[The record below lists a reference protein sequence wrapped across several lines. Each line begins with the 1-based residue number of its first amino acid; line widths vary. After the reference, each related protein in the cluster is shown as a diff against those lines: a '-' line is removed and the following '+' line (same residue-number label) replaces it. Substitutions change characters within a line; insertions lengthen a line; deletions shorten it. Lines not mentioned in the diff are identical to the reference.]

1 FAEDGGYGINANNVE
16 LIAGAIAS
24 SNPENSELATNK
36 LSFRDIE
43 NQSSSEALSAGVSAS
58 VNLNKAVG
66 TEAKTEAQAEQQAQ
80 TAKLTGTPQSNGIS
94 PSIPMFNSSEERSIT
109 KATLT
114 EGKITLN
121 KDSNPTQTTAKALG
135 INTDLSQA
143 NREVAG
149 LKDINQTLR
158 EQQILSQAAGN
169 VAEAVM
175 TYAENQKAELQQ
187 AEQNARKSA
196 EQAANAGDSATARA
210 KLQEAEQLKAEVER
224 WETGGDHKRKATAVA
239 AALSL
244 AVAGKP
250 AEAIAAGAAS
260 PYLNEAIK
268 HITENTDN
276 KALEALNVPLHILWG
291 AVEAELAGG
300 SATVGAVAAG
310 VGELGAKVLAET
322 VYGKQP
328 SELNEEEKQN
338 LLNASKALAGI
349 ASGVVSGGNG
359 AETLANASVGMVVA
373 ENAVENNALNA
384 SDSVNYLR
392 DLSEAY
398 KKGESLEVVHE
409 KYAILSQREFEKD
422 IDACKNG
429 GLMCYVGVLS
439 AMKAGVDSIEGYKD
453 FYALPT
459 EIKQEAVDWVSS
471 EAAKHSIE
479 FIDGSP
485 TAIYLA
491 LTAIEIAQ
499 EMYEAKNAGRNF
511 SVDKA
516 QAKFAQK
523 INAYNPHKHSVG
535 NMNDFLKNKEFG
547 QNLSQILTKTSKRYQ
562 GQTIYEVNKSEL
574 GFKKG
579 DQIYLDNLHKDHLE
593 VFDRNGNFKG
603 VYNLDGSLNA
613 EKTKNSYGRK
623 LSK

>member
-1 FAEDGGYGINANNVE
+1 MDLVASV
-16 LIAGAIAS
+16 IAS
-24 SNPENSELATNK
+24 SNSENSELATNK

-58 VNLNKAVG
+58 VNLNKATG
-66 TEAKTEAQAEQQAQ
+66 TEVKTEAQAKQQAQ

-94 PSIPMFNSSEERSIT
+94 PSIPMFDSSEDRSIT

-121 KDSNPTQTTAKALG
+121 KDSNPTQTTAKSLG
-135 INTDLSQA
+135 INTDLSQS
-143 NREVAG
+143 NRQVAEP
-149 LKDINQTLR
+149 KDINKVLK

-187 AEQNARKSA
+187 AEQKAREATKS
-196 EQAANAGDSATARA
+196 GDTTTALA
-210 KLQEAEQLKAEVER
+210 KLQEADKLKIEAER
-224 WETGGDHKRKATAVA
+224 WETGGDQKRKATAVA

-300 SATVGAVAAG
+300 SATAGAVAAG
-310 VGELGAKVLAET
+310 VGEIGARVLAET

-338 LLNASKALAGI
+338 LLNASKALAGVS
-349 ASGVVSGGNG
+349 SGVVSGGNG
-359 AETLANASVGMVVA
+359 TETLANASVGMVVA

-459 EIKQEAVDWVSS
+459 EIKQEAVDWVST